1 MPTNRKAEARAFAG
15 LYTAAGVLFLA
26 LYNPCAFAAE
36 NVSVTPSSVHRYV
49 KTYAATAYISLLS
62 ITIFSRNGVGFG
74 TASAQEEVS
83 SAERKISLQFLSG
96 SYPARAHGLN
106 RFGFIQE
113 NIRERNHKCAEADYF
128 GLITASGE
136 ESLAQAKAALEAK
149 GQEKTPFVAAQAS
162 IDSAGARY
170 DVRHMMLPSSY
181 RGSNAEQ
188 LLSEVRAS
196 FLRPEAGQMEKHEA
210 LHGERVGTF
219 LYSLR
224 EAMLATGS
232 SYQTRFLYNGK
243 TFQLRADK
251 RHDERVGRELQK
263 AEVAADA
270 ANVTQLDGVITNV
283 ETKEVTTFRLWFDC
297 ASDDVLP
304 LRFEF
309 RPKSYLKLVFTAS
322 NR

>member
-1 MPTNRKAEARAFAG
+1 MPTNRRVEARAFAG
-15 LYTAAGVLFLA
+15 LYTAAGALFLA
-26 LYNPCAFAAE
+26 FYNPCAFAAE
-36 NVSVTPSSVHRYV
+36 TVTVIPPSVHRYV
-49 KTYAATAYISLLS
+49 KTYAASAYISVLS
-62 ITIFSRNGVGFG
+62 ITVFSRNGVGFG

-83 SAERKISLQFLSG
+83 PAERKISLQFLSG

-113 NIRERNHKCAEADYF
+113 NIHERNHKCAGADYF

-136 ESLAQAKAALEAK
+136 ESLAQAKAAIEAK
-149 GQEKTPFVAAQAS
+149 GQETTPFVAAQAS
-162 IDSAGARY
+162 IDSDSARY
-170 DVRHMMLPSSY
+170 DIRHMMLPSSY

-210 LHGERVGTF
+210 LHGEFMGTF

-224 EAMLATGS
+224 EAMLARGS
-232 SYQTRFLYNGK
+232 SYETRFLYNGK

-251 RHDERVGRELQK
+251 RHDEKAGRELRQ
-263 AEVAADA
+263 AELTADA
-270 ANVTQLDGVITNV
+270 ATVTQLDGAITNV
-283 ETKEVTTFRLWFDC
+283 ETKQVTTFRLWFDC
-297 ASDDVLP
+297 ASDDLLP

-309 RPKSYLKLVFTAS
+309 RPKPYLRLVFTAE
-322 NR
+322 N